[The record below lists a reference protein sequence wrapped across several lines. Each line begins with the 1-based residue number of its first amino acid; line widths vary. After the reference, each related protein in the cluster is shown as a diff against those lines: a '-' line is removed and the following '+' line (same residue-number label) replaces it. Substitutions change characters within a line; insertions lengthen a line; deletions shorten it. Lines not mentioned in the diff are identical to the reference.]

1 METSHR
7 QKETQQL
14 LASHGGEDNQYFLTS
29 HTNGD
34 NHDDETS
41 HYMEITQSVI
51 AERQTMKETQ
61 VYRTS
66 QMCIDSQC
74 T

>member
-1 METSHR
+1 M
-7 QKETQQL
+7 
-14 LASHGGEDNQYFLTS
+14 
-29 HTNGD
+29 
-34 NHDDETS
+34 ETS

-66 QMCIDSQC
+66 HPSLDNQKIETSQNMEANQALK
-74 T
+74 TSHRGK

>member
-1 METSHR
+1 MQTSQAKLDNHGAKTSHR

-14 LASHGGEDNQYFLTS
+14 LASHCPEGNQIM
-29 HTNGD
+29 
-34 NHDDETS
+34 ETS

-66 QMCIDSQC
+66 H
-74 T
+74 